1 MGVERIWDTVRVV
14 KNALH
19 RWSAGGPDPGLTG
32 PVGIAQV
39 TGQVA
44 EAGISPLLE
53 LTAFLSIN
61 LAIVNML
68 PIPALD
74 GGRFMFVFIE
84 WVRRG
89 KRISPRRE
97 GLAHLVGFAAVLALI
112 IAMSYLDVMRILS
125 GEGLF

>member
-1 MGVERIWDTVRVV
+1 MVR
-14 KNALH
+14 
-19 RWSAGGPDPGLTG
+19 RRPRPGLTG